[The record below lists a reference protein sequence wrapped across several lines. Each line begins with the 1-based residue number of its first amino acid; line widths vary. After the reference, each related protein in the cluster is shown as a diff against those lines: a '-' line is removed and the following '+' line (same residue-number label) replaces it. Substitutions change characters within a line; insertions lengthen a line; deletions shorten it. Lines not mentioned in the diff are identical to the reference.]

1 MAENETSVSI
11 LKREKVNMNE
21 KVERNKE
28 KELHENDTSKWI
40 FNINV
45 VEVQILKKICNIIII
60 VII

>member
-28 KELHENDTSKWI
+28 KELHENGTSKWI